1 MILDPYN
8 PEERTPS
15 FDEML
20 SATKALKKQQA
31 RVGNRN
37 FFMMFKS
44 DNRYEKLLRAKNGK
58 WAAIIFHFL
67 ARHANRSNA
76 LVASVEAIAEHLDIS
91 RSSAQRGIRYLKQNQ
106 LVDSAYN
113 GRDATVWILNPE
125 VVWQSWHSK
134 KSTCEFGN
142 AHVLLTRNAAKG
154 YFRSLPVIFA
164 KSPRKK

>member
-1 MILDPYN
+1 MILDPNN

-20 SATKALKKQQA
+20 AATKVIKKQQA
-31 RVGNRN
+31 RGTNRN
-37 FFMMFKS
+37 FFMMFKT
-44 DNRYEKLLRAKNGK
+44 DDRYENMLRAKNGK
-58 WAAIIFHFL
+58 WAAIIFHFF

-113 GRDATVWILNPE
+113 GRDATVWILNPQII
-125 VVWQSWHSK
+125 WASWHSK
-134 KSTCEFGN
+134 KSTCQFGN
-142 AHVLLTRNAAKG
+142 AHVLLTRNAARG
-154 YFRSLPVIFA
+154 YFNSLPVIFA
-164 KSPRKK
+164 KAR